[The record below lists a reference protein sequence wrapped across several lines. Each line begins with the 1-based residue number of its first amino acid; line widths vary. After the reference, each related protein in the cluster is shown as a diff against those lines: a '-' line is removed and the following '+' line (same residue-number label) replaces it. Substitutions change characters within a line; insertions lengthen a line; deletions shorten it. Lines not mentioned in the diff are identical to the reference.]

1 MRLVEK
7 RIVSL
12 PDNQWL
18 AVLAEAIQLSVLT
31 RLYEGRCPRRKRLKK
46 LEHALTVKRLFLFLH
61 SALVALMS
69 CLTSWT
75 S

>member
-46 LEHALTVKRLFLFLH
+46 SL
-61 SALVALMS
+61 SMP
-69 CLTSWT
+69 
-75 S
+75 